1 MENKIQEVQFIGYG
15 IHTGGKEENG
25 NLTSIGVDVDIP
37 GLTRLQSEEKDYKA
51 RLSLLKAALDKASSA
66 SSIDSSSLKVFTVP
80 EFFFKGQK
88 NGYLLETF
96 VGGDNG
102 EGLLGEL
109 KQFMSDEKWKNW
121 LLVLGS
127 NIVYAM
133 PAKTKTVDIKSI
145 NIPFFIPKNAADK
158 PLEKKVD
165 KNNFTVVDAIN
176 YSLLCK
182 NLEQE
187 FEGKE
192 AEFEKASIEVSKINA
207 TIKEVAKGIVKGEM
221 DSIKQMYQTG
231 SEKFIYTSAV
241 KAQKAVDI
249 ELKKITAAKGNE
261 LMETL
266 EALPEEFAFQWEK
279 VQDPNKERD
288 IYCITV
294 AIEGGLEAKEKTKI
308 IIRPFYNKLKSVNP
322 EAEKEE
328 QEDVKKTEEFV
339 TSTIGSGDKEIKYID
354 PWGLI
359 LNTGEINDEK
369 LSRITTDKAYGSP
382 LLSGWKSG
390 QELNP
395 TKYEVN
401 NIGIFKIG
409 NLSFAI
415 ESGLDNANQ
424 LSKKILI
431 GAKKLCKKKAILAKL
446 FPEGGSS
453 SATLDLMEEIFN
465 ESGVDFQIIP
475 SCGSQIHNNAVI
487 AKADGWVF
495 NCDGMNHMRMLEE
508 DKIILSKNNQ
518 LEDKQGYKSVS
529 SNPKTSLGNA
539 HTGLMISKTDFKAV
553 SVETENKLIP
563 FETVLKTKAQIQIVN
578 IETPRIGQINTTDL
592 FWNGNQEDV
601 EIPTDKGDNIKVS
614 SDGPIGGAVV
624 IYSELSG
631 KSWGE

>member
-96 VGGDNG
+96 VGDDKG

-133 PAKTKTVDIKSI
+133 PAKTKSVDIKSI
-145 NIPFFIPKNAADK
+145 NIPFFIPKEASDK

-187 FEGKE
+187 FKGKE
-192 AEFEKASIEVSKINA
+192 ADFENASIEVSKITA

-221 DSIKQMYQTG
+221 DSIKQMYQT
-231 SEKFIYTSAV
+231 SSKKFIYTSAV
-241 KAQKAVDI
+241 KAQKAVNVD
-249 ELKKITAAKGNE
+249 LKKITAVKGNE

-266 EALPEEFAFQWEK
+266 ETLPEEFAFQWEK

-294 AIEGGLEAKEKTKI
+294 AIEGGFEAKEKTKI
-308 IIRPFYNKLKSVNP
+308 IVRPFYNKLMSVNP
-322 EAEKEE
+322 ETEKEVL
-328 QEDVKKTEEFV
+328 DVEKKSEEFI
-339 TSTIGSGDKEIKYID
+339 TSTIGTGDKEIKYID

-359 LNTGEINDEK
+359 LNNGEINNEK
-369 LSRITTDKAYGSP
+369 LTRITTDKAYGSP

-390 QELNP
+390 QDLNP
-395 TKYEVN
+395 TKFEVN
-401 NIGIFKIG
+401 NIGVFKIG

-431 GAKKLCKKKAILAKL
+431 GAKKLTKKKAILAKL

-475 SCGSQIHNNAVI
+475 SCGSQIHHNAVI

-495 NCDGMNHMRMLEE
+495 NCDGMKHMRMLED
-508 DKIILSKNNQ
+508 DKIVLSKSNQ
-518 LEDKQGYKSVS
+518 LEDKQGYKSVC
-529 SNPKTSLGNA
+529 SNPKVSLGNA
-539 HTGLMISKTDFKAV
+539 HTGLMLSKTDFKGV
-553 SVETENKLIP
+553 GSESESKLIP
-563 FETVLKTKAQIQIVN
+563 FETVLKVKAQTQIVN
-578 IETPRIGQINTTDL
+578 LETSRIGQINTTDL
-592 FWNGNQEDV
+592 FWNGNQDSV
-601 EIPTDKGDNIKVS
+601 EIPTVKGDSIKVS